1 MITQCNAEILKE
13 LITIEEKINQV
24 IKLAQQNNLKIDS
37 DEILRRLISSKLN
50 A

>member
-1 MITQCNAEILKE
+1 MITQCNVEILKE

-37 DEILRRLISSKLN
+37 DEILQRLISSKLN